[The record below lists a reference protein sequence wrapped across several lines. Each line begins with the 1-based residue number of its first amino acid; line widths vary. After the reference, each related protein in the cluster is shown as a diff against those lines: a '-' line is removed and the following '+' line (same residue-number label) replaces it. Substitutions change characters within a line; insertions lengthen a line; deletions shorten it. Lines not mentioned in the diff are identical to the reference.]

1 MSKREITSVIDITT
15 VGRQEAYQMYIKG
28 TINRE
33 EMYDYLHERMMWL
46 LDTSESEKNDSLLD

>member
-1 MSKREITSVIDITT
+1 MKRDITTIIDITKID
-15 VGRQEAYQMYIKG
+15 RNEAYQMYIKG

-46 LDTSESEKNDSLLD
+46 LDTSESEKNDSLLN